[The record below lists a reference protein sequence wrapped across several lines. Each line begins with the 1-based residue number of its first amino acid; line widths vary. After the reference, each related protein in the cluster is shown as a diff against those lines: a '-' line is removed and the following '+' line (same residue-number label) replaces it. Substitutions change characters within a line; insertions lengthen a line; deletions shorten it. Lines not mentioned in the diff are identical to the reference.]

1 MDIRDFKNEEIYQ
14 AGGQIDQLLKQL
26 NLQDPN
32 RIIIG
37 DQTSVPQ
44 LLHDYIAAQTHT
56 NNKLVEYISRNIN
69 IIHNINGQDVSIN
82 DQQKG
87 LIQIAETQNLLSRQ
101 IERTLY
107 QHIKEQQ
114 GEEVITPQDLINVP
128 PSGFGSENKVSDSG
142 LRLITVFTGDS
153 SNNEEDL
160 TIFLREVYALSGT
173 SNLTEMA
180 TISVIIRKVAGSAQ
194 ILLDD
199 FIAKKG
205 GHANVTIAQV
215 VAHLEKKFIV
225 QLSPLHSDAQLHAM
239 QINDLSYSQL
249 QAKISRLAR
258 LACRKE
264 SVEKQTTLV
273 KVKEISSFF
282 MAILPIDRQ
291 AINNENTRRASE
303 NLTPLNLDQM
313 VSFLQNRI
321 VDKINLEDNIFV
333 LRNNAKNKGFQ
344 KQIKKTTK
352 KPTKFVTFKMAGVP
366 SNSCLLCGEASHK
379 FTNSNCPYFG
389 EELMTSPCKK
399 CERGAHPTRVC
410 KK

>member
-180 TISVIIRKVAGSAQ
+180 TTVIIRKVAG
-194 ILLDD
+194 
-199 FIAKKG
+199 K
-205 GHANVTIAQV
+205 
-215 VAHLEKKFIV
+215 
-225 QLSPLHSDAQLHAM
+225 
-239 QINDLSYSQL
+239 
-249 QAKISRLAR
+249 R
-258 LACRKE
+258 
-264 SVEKQTTLV
+264 
-273 KVKEISSFF
+273 
-282 MAILPIDRQ
+282 
-291 AINNENTRRASE
+291 
-303 NLTPLNLDQM
+303 
-313 VSFLQNRI
+313 
-321 VDKINLEDNIFV
+321 
-333 LRNNAKNKGFQ
+333 
-344 KQIKKTTK
+344 
-352 KPTKFVTFKMAGVP
+352 
-366 SNSCLLCGEASHK
+366 
-379 FTNSNCPYFG
+379 TNSLG
-389 EELMTSPCKK
+389 
-399 CERGAHPTRVC
+399 
-410 KK
+410 